1 MSDKTILK
9 TIKFT
14 IKEQEQLNELL
25 EQSGLGFS
33 ALVKSRIFSKNS
45 AKAIAI
51 AQEKREQRA
60 ESLKP
65 RDPQAQELLSELHKI
80 GINLNQIARAL
91 NQKDISTLD
100 KIALSIIGETN
111 EQIKS
116 IYSFLAQQK
125 ETQEQKEEPKN
136 DTAIMT
142 KAEIIRANILSR
154 LVDSEDE

>member
-25 EQSGLGFS
+25 AQSGLGFS

-125 ETQEQKEEPKN
+125 EPQEPEEEPKN
-136 DTAIMT
+136 DTVMMT

-154 LVDSEDE
+154 LVDSDDE

>member
-1 MSDKTILK
+1 MAPFIRTSSPDSHRRPFSRDAETDTVSFVMSPPL
-9 TIKFT
+9 
-14 IKEQEQLNELL
+14 
-25 EQSGLGFS
+25 S
-33 ALVKSRIFSKNS
+33 V
-45 AKAIAI
+45 
-51 AQEKREQRA
+51 QEKRELRA

-65 RDPQAQELLSELHKI
+65 KDPQVQELLSELHKI

-125 ETQEQKEEPKN
+125 EPQKPEEEPKN

-142 KAEIIRANILSR
+142 KAEIIRANILSS
-154 LVDSEDE
+154 LVDSDDGII